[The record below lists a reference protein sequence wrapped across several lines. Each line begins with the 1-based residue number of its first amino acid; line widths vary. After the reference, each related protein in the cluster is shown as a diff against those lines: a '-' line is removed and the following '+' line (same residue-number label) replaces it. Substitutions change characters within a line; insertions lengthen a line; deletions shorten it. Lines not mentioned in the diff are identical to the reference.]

1 MKIRKLK
8 AGLFA
13 AVPVAV
19 LSAMII
25 ARAQAYDVVTVTGGG
40 SIEGKIVFRG
50 TVPTRKIIPSKDVEV
65 CGAPREDPLI
75 EVGPDQGVQNAVA
88 YLAQIEQGKDWPPPG
103 KPPELDNLHCRFV
116 PEVQVIRTGPLVIV
130 NSDPVLHN
138 AHGYYDRRPLF
149 NVALPQEGQ
158 RIPTE
163 VPRPGVVRVDCNEH
177 GWMLGWIYAV
187 ANPYYAATGADG
199 KFTIDDVPPGEY
211 TLIIWQAYTGEA
223 KRKVTVTA
231 GKATEL
237 ALEITSAGELK
248 TP

>member
-1 MKIRKLK
+1 MRIRKLK

-19 LSAMII
+19 PSAMII

-116 PEVQVIRTGPLVIV
+116 PDVQVIRTGPLVVV

-138 AHGYYDRRPLF
+138 THGYYGKRTAF
-149 NVALPQEGQ
+149 NMALPNQGQ

-163 VPRPGVVRVDCNEH
+163 LPRTGVVRIDCDAH
-177 GWMLGWIYAV
+177 GWMEGWIYAV
-187 ANPYYAATGADG
+187 DNPYYAVTRTDG
-199 KFTIDDVPPGEY
+199 KFTIGDVPPGTY
-211 TLIIWQAYTGEA
+211 TIVIWQSYTGRVEQ
-223 KRKVTVTA
+223 KVTVTA

-237 ALEITSAGELK
+237 AIELK
-248 TP
+248 APSG